1 MERAKEL
8 YIAGEITR
16 EMFAEE
22 KNRYEKT
29 LNSLQNTNINATM
42 TLAQVI
48 LTGIEAW
55 DSTLPTE
62 RKKLLRTAIRAAFIR
77 GDAFVA
83 LQPTEAFSPLVEQK
97 SCSCGEGGIRT
108 HGGP

>member
-1 MERAKEL
+1 
-8 YIAGEITR
+8 
-16 EMFAEE
+16 MFTEE

-42 TLAQVI
+42 TLAQEI
-48 LTGIEAW
+48 LIGIEAW
-55 DSTLPTE
+55 DSILPTE
-62 RKKLLRTAIRAAFIR
+62 RKKLLQTAIRAAFIR

-97 SCSCGEGGIRT
+97 SCSCGEGGSPP
-108 HGGP
+108 HGGYISVYL